1 MKNKILF
8 YIRIGK
14 LDYKRSYI
22 EIYKFLINWFNWKCI
37 FILLK
42 MEVKKIFEFCFII
55 MIEFMIKYLFLYVYI
70 FWVDLFIGLYVS
82 RSLCLKKM

>member
-1 MKNKILF
+1 MYFYFIKN
-8 YIRIGK
+8 G
-14 LDYKRSYI
+14 S
-22 EIYKFLINWFNWKCI
+22 
-37 FILLK
+37 
-42 MEVKKIFEFCFII
+42 KKNNFEFCFII